1 MSTTHED
8 DSGPE
13 QEATV
18 HYLHAVREDTHTQ
31 QQTEAEEEPEV
42 VEAELLTDAEAE
54 ELRRL
59 SDPKLAALDRY
70 QGYKNDLIR
79 AGRGVRFVATHQHTK
94 TTARFLARH
103 GYFVTAGAW
112 DMVCDGYKRA
122 THRDIDERIAAAQRD
137 GEHGTAAQLQQQKNE
152 SRKILLDKWRVFGMF
167 LLRAPIGAGLISAT
181 VLIVTLVCSVVG
193 LFQQGVDGFTSTW
206 SAFGHAMVTGWEW
219 VSFAGTTMLP
229 AAAVLGL
236 VGLVLTG
243 YHRRRTRQDAP
254 NWLQTAETGPSG
266 AVRIDETAIAQ
277 ALGALRLKPINDHLK
292 EGLPLHYTVMPHRKR
307 TPDGE
312 DDVGVTAQVR
322 IPRGGI
328 AADVL
333 DKKQRLAGNLGRAAV
348 EVWPSVG
355 EDEALL
361 NLWVADRGSL
371 DGGAGAWPWLSK
383 TDPAELFSGVPIGK
397 TLDGQPITAPVDGA
411 SYLVGGQPGQGKSM
425 FTRALVAGACLDPRA
440 RIWVYVM
447 ADNNDFA
454 PMRRRLERYEAG
466 LGNDVIYAAQQGLHD
481 IMAEIEKR
489 GAYMSSHGYD
499 TAAQAGYE
507 PLVVA
512 FDEIHR
518 LFQFRDKKVRADV
531 EAVAED
537 VAKLARKYGI
547 LVIYSTQSAD
557 AQSIP
562 KGVTRQMQQRIA
574 FSVIDQPANDALLG
588 SGKYKQGVRATEL
601 RPGNE
606 HYHGDRGK
614 ALTVGLVP
622 AVDWA
627 MCCGYKIDSDT
638 LPELID
644 TAIEFQQQA
653 DISAA
658 NQEPQAMAQDRS
670 LLADLDQVL
679 GQHRIRLSELPP
691 LLRDLDA
698 HAQRYYDGLKAK
710 PLGVQL
716 NRLGVDTPAPQGT
729 RHVDPDTV
737 RRALAA
743 QQAAEAA
750 EADETDDEDQ

>member
-8 DSGPE
+8 SGPK

-18 HYLHAVREDTHTQ
+18 HYLHAVREDTTDQ
-31 QQTEAEEEPEV
+31 QQSEPEEDDDVVEGQLLTEAEY
-42 VEAELLTDAEAE
+42 E

-59 SDPKLAALDRY
+59 TDPKLAALDRY
-70 QGYKNDLIR
+70 QGYKNDLLR
-79 AGRGVRFVATHQHTK
+79 AGRGVRFLATHQRTK
-94 TTARFLARH
+94 TTAQFVARH
-103 GYFVTAGAW
+103 GYFLTAGAW
-112 DMVCDGYKRA
+112 DVVCDSYKRL

-137 GEHGTAAQLQQQKNE
+137 AEHGIAAQLQQQKNE

-206 SAFGHAMVTGWEW
+206 SEFGHAMVTGWDW
-219 VSFAGTTMLP
+219 ASFAGTTLLP
-229 AAAVLGL
+229 GTAAIVL

-243 YHRRRTRQDAP
+243 YNRRRTRQDAP
-254 NWLQTAETGPSG
+254 GWLQTAESGPSG

-277 ALGALRLKPINDHLK
+277 ALGALRIKPINDHLK
-292 EGLPLHYTVMPHRKR
+292 EGLPLQYTMMPHRKR

-322 IPRGGI
+322 IPSGGI

-383 TDPAELFSGVPIGK
+383 TDRAELFSGVPIGK

-425 FTRALVAGACLDPRA
+425 FTRGLVAGACLDPRA

-518 LFQFRDKKVRADV
+518 LFQFRDKKVREDV

-622 AVDWA
+622 GVDWA
-627 MCCGYKIDSDT
+627 MCCGYKIDSDQ
-638 LPELID
+638 LPGLID

-653 DISAA
+653 QTPEPGKAPAA
-658 NQEPQAMAQDRS
+658 IEQDRS
-670 LLADLDQVL
+670 LLDDLDQVL
-679 GQHRIRLSELPP
+679 GQHRVRLSELPP

-698 HAQRYYDGLKAK
+698 HAKQYYSDLKVKALGL
-710 PLGVQL
+710 QL
-716 NRLGVDTPAPQGT
+716 NQRGVDTPAPQGT

-750 EADETDDEDQ
+750 DAEETDEEEQ

>member
-1 MSTTHED
+1 MSTTH

-18 HYLHAVREDTHTQ
+18 HYLHSRRDDRDEQGQ
-31 QQTEAEEEPEV
+31 QSEHEEAEVIEGEVVTEAEYDEY
-42 VEAELLTDAEAE
+42 
-54 ELRRL
+54 RRL
-59 SDPKLAALDRY
+59 TDPKLAALDRY
-70 QGYKNDLIR
+70 QGYKNDLVR
-79 AGRGVRFVATHQHTK
+79 AGRGVRTVATHRHTR
-94 TTARFLARH
+94 TTVQFLARH
-103 GYFVTAGAW
+103 GYFLTAGAW
-112 DMVCDGYKRA
+112 DVVCDSYKRA

-152 SRKILLDKWRVFGMF
+152 SRKILLDKLRVFGAF

-181 VLIVTLVCSVVG
+181 VLVVTLVCSVVG
-193 LFQQGVDGFTSTW
+193 LFQQGADGFTSTW
-206 SAFGHAMVTGWEW
+206 SDFGNAIVTGWDW
-219 VSFAGTTMLP
+219 VTFACTTVLP
-229 AAAVLGL
+229 GAALIGL
-236 VGLVLTG
+236 VGLLLTG
-243 YHRRRTRQDAP
+243 YNRRRTRQDAP

-292 EGLPLHYTVMPHRKR
+292 EGLPLQYTVMPHRKR
-307 TPDGE
+307 TPDGD

-328 AADVL
+328 AADIL

-355 EDEALL
+355 QDEALL

-383 TDPAELFSGVPIGK
+383 TDPADLFGGVPIGK
-397 TLDGQPITAPVDGA
+397 TLDGQPIIAPVDGA

-425 FTRALVAGACLDPRA
+425 FTRGLVCAACLDPRA

-466 LGNDVIYAAQQGLHD
+466 LGNEVIYAAQQGLHD
-481 IMAEIEKR
+481 IMATIEQR
-489 GAYMSSHGYD
+489 GAYMSAHGYD

-518 LFQFRDKKVRADV
+518 LFQFRDKKVREDV
-531 EAVAED
+531 EAVADD

-627 MCCGYKIDSDT
+627 MCCGYKIDSDQ
-638 LPELID
+638 LP
-644 TAIEFQQQA
+644 AITDKALEFQQRA
-653 DISAA
+653 ELP
-658 NQEPQAMAQDRS
+658 EPATTPQPAEQDRS

-698 HAQRYYDGLKAK
+698 HAEQYYRDLKVKTLGLH
-710 PLGVQL
+710 L

-729 RHVDPDTV
+729 KHIDPDTV

-743 QQAAEAA
+743 QQAAEAT
-750 EADETDDEDQ
+750 EADEEDDEEQ